1 MSKEKEIQEVFNVLD
16 NLGVNYNK
24 TELIENNLTEQ
35 KIKEFKEALIFIMSS
50 NKTEHKLMIQ
60 VLKSGEFIPLFVE
73 K

>member
-50 NKTEHKLMIQ
+50 NKTEHKLMSA